1 MKFEII
7 SKYHL
12 GNDELNKHRNF
23 HQNRSTRKYLKF
35 GGTEISY
42 EEGEEEGGEGGESLL
57 RPVLAIFDES

>member
-12 GNDELNKHRNF
+12 GNDDLNKHTNF
-23 HQNRSTRKYLKF
+23 YQNRSTRKYLKF

-42 EEGEEEGGEGGESLL
+42 EEEGEESLL
-57 RPVLAIFDES
+57 RPVLAIFDKSYKPF